1 MQLDIGT
8 LLVINAANLLLTA
21 TALPFIMGRK
31 LSAAAANARTSLIV
45 QAGGWIAIVLSHMWI
60 GQWQDRL
67 LSTLSIACSSL
78 GQWLMFKAMQGWLG
92 PRRGGLLLA
101 IVVVITPIGYALSFS
116 SYPFRVGWSNG
127 MLALQLL
134 LLCQSTLAPQ
144 STLGGAWRWVVLGC
158 TGVMAFFTAGR
169 GILGAF
175 YTELYPSFRTPN
187 PFNVMAMLAANVTM
201 SLGNVAILV
210 AWREE
215 AERLLREQALTDSM
229 TGLLNRH
236 GWQARAPAVMEE
248 ARRYQ
253 TPLALV
259 LLDLDHFKRINDTQG
274 HGMGDKV
281 LQMVGQVI
289 QDNLRTCDLAAR
301 LGGEEFALLLPQT
314 DRHAALHMEQRLRL
328 ALHEACIRQPDLRVN
343 YSAGLAMWCSADRR
357 LSDLLARADAALYR
371 AKSQGRGHLQ
381 LAD

>member
-21 TALPFIMGRK
+21 TALPFIMGRT
-31 LSAAAANARTSLIV
+31 LSRSAANARMSLIV
-45 QAGGWIAIVLSHMWI
+45 QAVGWVAVVLAHFWI

-67 LSTLSIACSSL
+67 LSSASIACTSI
-78 GQWLMFKAMQGWLG
+78 GQWLMFQAMQGWLG
-92 PRRGGLLLA
+92 PRRGEKLLA
-101 IVVVITPIGYALSFS
+101 ITVVLTPIGYALSFS
-116 SYPFRVGWSNG
+116 SYPVRVGWSNG

-134 LLCQSTLAPQ
+134 LVCQSALAPRNA
-144 STLGGAWRWVVLGC
+144 STGAWRWVVFGC
-158 TGVMAFFTAGR
+158 TAAMAFFTAGR

-175 YTELYPSFRTPN
+175 FTELYPSFRAPH
-187 PFNVMAMLAANVTM
+187 PFNILAMLAANVTL

-215 AERLLREQALTDSM
+215 AEGQLREQALTDNM

-236 GWQARAPAVMEE
+236 GWETRAPGLVEQ

-259 LLDLDHFKRINDTQG
+259 LLDLDYFKRINDTQG
-274 HGMGDKV
+274 HGVGDKV
-281 LQMVGQVI
+281 LQLVGKVLR
-289 QDNLRTCDLAAR
+289 DNRRSSDLVAR

-314 DRHAALHMEQRLRL
+314 NCKAALHMEQRLRL
-328 ALHEACIRQPDLRVN
+328 ALQEEGIRRPDLRVN
-343 YSAGLAMWCSADRR
+343 YSAGLAMWSNTDHR
-357 LSDLLARADAALYR
+357 LSDLMTRADAALYR